1 MNGTNCLNCS
11 QLITNKFCA
20 NCGQK
25 IYKRI
30 DKKYIWDELQ
40 YTIFHTNKGLLYSV
54 KNVLKNPGKTAK
66 EFIDGNRVN
75 HYKPILLVFV
85 LSGIA
90 TFLSFKF
97 LNLKEVMSAY
107 FSQQHINSN
116 LMGDIMSFLSSYSSI
131 LMLFYVPLF
140 ALTTK
145 IAFRKWGHN
154 YYEHVVMNAYILSF
168 YTLVSMILVYPIM
181 FFFRH
186 SPTAFYNIT
195 QFSILIVPIIL
206 VWFFKEFYKEKP
218 LKSIVLKV
226 IGVVGLTILG
236 YLLFIILA
244 GIVGFGIAMLKGP
257 EALEYMKSK

>member
-1 MNGTNCLNCS
+1 MKKNCLNCN
-11 QLITNKFCA
+11 QIITENFCS

-25 IYKRI
+25 KYKRI

-40 YTIFHTNKGLLYSV
+40 YTVLHSNKGLLYSV
-54 KNVLKNPGKTAK
+54 KNILKNPGKTAK

-90 TFLSFKF
+90 TFISFKI
-97 LNLKEVMSAY
+97 LNLKEVMSSY
-107 FSQQHINSN
+107 FSKQHINSN
-116 LMGDIMSFLSSYSSI
+116 FMGEVMSFLSSYNSF
-131 LMLFYVPLF
+131 LMLLYVPLF

-168 YTLVSMILVYPIM
+168 YTLVSIILVYPIM

-186 SPTAFYNIT
+186 STSVFYGIT
-195 QFSILIVPIIL
+195 QFSMLIVPIIL
-206 VWFFKEFYKEKP
+206 VWFFKEFYKDKP
-218 LKSIVLKV
+218 LKSIILKV
-226 IGVVGLTILG
+226 LGVLGLTILG
-236 YLLFIILA
+236 YILFIVFA
-244 GIVGFGIAMLKGP
+244 GLVGFGIAMLKGP
-257 EALEYMKSK
+257 EALEYMKPK